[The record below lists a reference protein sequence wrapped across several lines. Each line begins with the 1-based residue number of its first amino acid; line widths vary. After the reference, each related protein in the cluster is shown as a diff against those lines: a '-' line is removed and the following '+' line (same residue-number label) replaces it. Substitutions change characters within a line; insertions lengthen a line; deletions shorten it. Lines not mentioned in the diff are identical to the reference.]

1 MDLALKYIFCS
12 LPPSQNNMLDIL
24 KGSEGGGEGGKDR
37 ELSWEGGHMTKLKVL
52 TLSSY
57 KM

>member
-37 ELSWEGGHMTKLKVL
+37 ELS
-52 TLSSY
+52 
-57 KM
+57 